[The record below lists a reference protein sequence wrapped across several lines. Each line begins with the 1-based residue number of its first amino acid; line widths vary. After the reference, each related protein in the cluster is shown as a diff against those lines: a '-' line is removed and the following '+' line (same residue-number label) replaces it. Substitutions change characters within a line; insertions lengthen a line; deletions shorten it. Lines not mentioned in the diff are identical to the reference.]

1 MISNE
6 GFKYFQS
13 QKYLSSF
20 LCLPKCVQIIKKCV
34 KNWFRV
40 LMADNCGMH
49 LKIKSSVVCLK
60 EQTVLQTLHTKNY
73 FIQWW
78 KNGKRSFANH
88 INTRTV
94 QQDFSK
100 IHVQIICY
108 EERFM
113 VTHMPLFLY
122 FNFLTN
128 VFSFF
133 YFIKII
139 KILLLLSFQLWSIYY
154 TNKRQGPFELYN
166 PFSHLLSQRLK
177 TLSLENLNMAH
188 LFSSQNRS

>member
-34 KNWFRV
+34 KNGFRD

-49 LKIKSSVVCLK
+49 LINQELSGLSKGVDCITNFAHKKLFHSVV
-60 EQTVLQTLHTKNY
+60 E
-73 FIQWW
+73 
-78 KNGKRSFANH
+78 NGKRSFANH
-88 INTRTV
+88 INTCTV

-139 KILLLLSFQLWSIYY
+139 KILLLLSFQLWSLYY

-166 PFSHLLSQRLK
+166 PFSHFFIIVTESFELRK
-177 TLSLENLNMAH
+177 P
-188 LFSSQNRS
+188 

>member
-1 MISNE
+1 M
-6 GFKYFQS
+6 
-13 QKYLSSF
+13 
-20 LCLPKCVQIIKKCV
+20 
-34 KNWFRV
+34 
-40 LMADNCGMH
+40 
-49 LKIKSSVVCLK
+49 VCLK

-88 INTRTV
+88 INTRTA

-139 KILLLLSFQLWSIYY
+139 KILLLLSFQLWSLYY

-188 LFSSQNRS
+188 LFSSQNLNLQSSVHKILKQVQETLKSFNGSMIWNHFCIFIVFG